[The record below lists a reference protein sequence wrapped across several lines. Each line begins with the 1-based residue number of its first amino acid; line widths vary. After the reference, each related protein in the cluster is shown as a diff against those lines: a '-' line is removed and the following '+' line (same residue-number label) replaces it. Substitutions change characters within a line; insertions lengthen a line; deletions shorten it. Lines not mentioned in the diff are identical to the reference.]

1 VKAFAEQV
9 SCDQLQVSVVS
20 MGDGSDVDFPAIF
33 ADLFGERTF
42 NNSKGRCGYY
52 YFTSYAM
59 PDFIG

>member
-1 VKAFAEQV
+1 
-9 SCDQLQVSVVS
+9 
-20 MGDGSDVDFPAIF
+20 MGDGSDVDVPAIF